1 MVCFENRYFK
11 LKWESYHLFFLVVV
25 FTGKRRQ
32 IVLRPRGSD
41 EDVSMMT
48 TGMSAHTHIQEG
60 ERQRTQQ

>member
-1 MVCFENRYFK
+1 M
-11 LKWESYHLFFLVVV
+11 VV

-48 TGMSAHTHIQEG
+48 TGMSAHTHTHTNRGKTKNATMTAYKYITKYAKNKNVH
-60 ERQRTQQ
+60 RV